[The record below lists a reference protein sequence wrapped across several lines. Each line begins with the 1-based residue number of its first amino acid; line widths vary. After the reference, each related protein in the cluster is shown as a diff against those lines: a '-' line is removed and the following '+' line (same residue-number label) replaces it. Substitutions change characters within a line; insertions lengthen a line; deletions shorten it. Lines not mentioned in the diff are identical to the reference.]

1 MVFLVVASGIG
12 MGINSAFPHSDNA
25 YQYAVWWMVPVGLL
39 CSAAMYC
46 SNETPQF
53 LMLKGKYDEAETVL
67 FHLREGSDEKSIRK
81 EFNLMKEEIDAEIAL
96 GEVTYK
102 DLFSGFPLRIILIT
116 SLMQALQ
123 QMSGMNI
130 LNNYA
135 PKLYEGVVDNPAMF
149 GFIGNVVQLIGT
161 IPSALIVDRVGR
173 RPLLMGGAVAL
184 GLAWVVNAIL
194 YDTILQHPE
203 QCLKVF
209 SYPESI
215 TDRDA
220 DAVFTSASM
229 GIESVCSMFEQGS
242 SNYISCSTS
251 SNLQFIPTDTFNLDC
266 YYTGDGAPT
275 AMDPTANVAPIVSY
289 VILAMTFIID
299 FVFGFTLGPI
309 VWSYNAEIAPAKFR
323 AQILGLAAA
332 SNLFWNG
339 FVLYVPPILIS
350 AIGFDTFWI
359 FAGFMAIACAFFYW
373 IVETN
378 GLPLEVV
385 TEKWEKKLN
394 CEYTN
399 LHHTENGGS
408 FDTDS
413 EEEQQDAMA

>member
-12 MGINSAFPHSDNA
+12 MGINSAFPLSDNA
-25 YQYAVWWMVPVGLL
+25 YQYTVWWMVPVGLL

-53 LMLKGKYDEAETVL
+53 LMLKGKDDEAKTVL
-67 FHLREGSDEKSIRK
+67 YHLRKGSDEKIIRK
-81 EFNLMKEEIDAEIAL
+81 EFNLMKEDIDAEIAL

-123 QMSGMNI
+123 QWSGMNI
-130 LNNYA
+130 LNNFA
-135 PKLYEGVVDNPAMF
+135 PKLYEGVVDDPAMF
-149 GFIGNVVQLIGT
+149 GFIGNIIQLFGT

-173 RPLLMGGAVAL
+173 RPLLMSGAVAL
-184 GLAWVVNAIL
+184 GLAWVVIAIL
-194 YDTILQHPE
+194 NDTIIQHPE
-203 QCLKVF
+203 QCLKVY
-209 SYPESI
+209 SCLESI
-215 TDRDA
+215 TDCDA
-220 DAVFTSASM
+220 DAIFTSASM

-242 SNYISCSTS
+242 SNYTSCSNS
-251 SNLQFIPTDTFNLDC
+251 LQFTPADTFNLDC
-266 YYTGDGAPT
+266 IYTGDGAPT
-275 AMDPTANVAPIVSY
+275 AMNPTATVAPIVGYAVLVMSY
-289 VILAMTFIID
+289 IID
-299 FVFGFTLGPI
+299 FVFGFTLGPV
-309 VWSYNAEIAPAKFR
+309 VWSYNAEIAPTKFR

-332 SNLFWNG
+332 SNLFWTG
-339 FVLYVPPILIS
+339 AILYVPGYLIS
-350 AIGFDTFWI
+350 EIGFDTFWI
-359 FAGFMAIACAFFYW
+359 FAGFMVIAFAFFYW

-408 FDTDS
+408 IDTNS
-413 EEEQQDAMA
+413 EKEQDDAMA